1 MSSTSLNCEGTGFQA
16 CFILPKDD
24 ELTPQPVA
32 MTDAMEQLKA
42 SLQNA
47 PVIWKGDYP
56 YFIHPVTDGV
66 PRMDPSV
73 LHAITELAVDRVDW
87 KGIDLLLGIEAMGLP
102 LTAPLS
108 MATGIPLVIARKR
121 SYGLDGEVEIDQS
134 TGYSKGAM
142 YLNDL
147 REGERIAIVDDVL
160 STGGTL
166 EAVIE
171 GVRRAKANV
180 TDIIA
185 VVEKG
190 EGLQRLQGIYPDI
203 RIQSLVRLVMDGDTI
218 VLLDE

>member
-1 MSSTSLNCEGTGFQA
+1 M
-16 CFILPKDD
+16 P
-24 ELTPQPVA
+24 
-32 MTDAMEQLKA
+32 DAMEQLRA
-42 SLQNA
+42 SLQAA

-66 PRMDPSV
+66 PRMNPEV
-73 LHAITELAVDRVDW
+73 LTAITELVVGRVEWAGVD
-87 KGIDLLLGIEAMGLP
+87 ILLGIEAMGLP

-147 REGERIAIVDDVL
+147 QQGERVAILDDVL

-171 GVRRAKANV
+171 GVRRAGAEV
-180 TDIIA
+180 TEIIA

-190 EGLQRLQGIYPDI
+190 GGLRRLQGLYPDI
-203 RIQSLVRLVMDGDTI
+203 RIQSLVRLEMDGDKV
-218 VLLDE
+218 VLLDEE

>member
-1 MSSTSLNCEGTGFQA
+1 MS
-16 CFILPKDD
+16 
-24 ELTPQPVA
+24 
-32 MTDAMEQLKA
+32 DAMEQLRA
-42 SLQNA
+42 SLQAA

-66 PRMDPSV
+66 PRMNPDV
-73 LHAITELAVDRVDW
+73 LTAITELVVDRVDW
-87 KGIDLLLGIEAMGLP
+87 SRVDILLGIEAMGLP

-121 SYGLDGEVEIDQS
+121 SYGLEGEVEIDQS

-147 REGERIAIVDDVL
+147 KQGERVAILDDVL

-171 GVRRAKANV
+171 GIRRAGAEV
-180 TDIIA
+180 AEIIA

-190 EGLQRLQGIYPDI
+190 GGLRRLQSIYPELS
-203 RIQSLVRLVMDGDTI
+203 IQSLVRLEMDGDKV
-218 VLLDE
+218 VLLDQD

>member
-1 MSSTSLNCEGTGFQA
+1 
-16 CFILPKDD
+16 
-24 ELTPQPVA
+24 
-32 MTDAMEQLKA
+32 MTDAMDQLKA
-42 SLQNA
+42 SLQSA

-66 PRMDPSV
+66 PRMDPGV
-73 LHAITELAVDRVDW
+73 LQAITELVTDRVVW
-87 KGIDLLLGIEAMGLP
+87 SNVDLLLGIEAMGLP

-108 MATGIPLVIARKR
+108 VSTGIPLVIARKR
-121 SYGLDGEVEIDQS
+121 SYGLEGEIEIDQS

-171 GVRRAKANV
+171 GVRRAKAEV
-180 TDIIA
+180 TDVIA
-185 VVEKG
+185 VIEKG
-190 EGLQRLQGIYPDI
+190 EGLKRLQELYPEI

-218 VLLDE
+218 VLLDD

>member
-1 MSSTSLNCEGTGFQA
+1 
-16 CFILPKDD
+16 
-24 ELTPQPVA
+24 

-42 SLQNA
+42 SLKSA

-56 YFIHPVTDGV
+56 YFIHPITDGV
-66 PRMDPSV
+66 PRMDPAV
-73 LHAITELAVDRVDW
+73 LQAITALVVDRVDW
-87 KGIDLLLGIEAMGLP
+87 NNVDLLLGIEAMGLP

-108 MATGIPLVIARKR
+108 VETGVPLVIARKR
-121 SYGLDGEVEIDQS
+121 SYGLEGEVEIDQS

-147 REGERIAIVDDVL
+147 KEGERVAIVDDVL

-171 GVRRAKANV
+171 GVRRANASV
-180 TDIIA
+180 TEIIA
-185 VVEKG
+185 VIEKG
-190 EGLQRLQGIYPDI
+190 EGLKRLRDLYPDI
-203 RIQSLVRLVMDGDTI
+203 RIQSLVRLMMDGEAI

>member
-1 MSSTSLNCEGTGFQA
+1 
-16 CFILPKDD
+16 
-24 ELTPQPVA
+24 
-32 MTDAMEQLKA
+32 MTDAMDQLRASLKA
-42 SLQNA
+42 A

-56 YFIHPVTDGV
+56 YFIHPITDGV
-66 PRMDPSV
+66 PRMDPAV
-73 LHAITELAVDRVDW
+73 LRAITELAQQRVNWSGVDV
-87 KGIDLLLGIEAMGLP
+87 LLGIEAMGLP

-108 MATGIPLVIARKR
+108 MATGVPLVIARKR
-121 SYGLDGEVEIDQS
+121 SYGLPGEVGIDQT

-147 REGERIAIVDDVL
+147 KPGERVAIVDDVL

-171 GVRRAKANV
+171 GVRRAGAAV

-190 EGLQRLQGIYPDI
+190 AGLRRLQSVYPEVN
-203 RIQSLVRLVMDGDTI
+203 IQSLVRLEMDGDKV
-218 VLLDE
+218 VLLEDR

>member
-1 MSSTSLNCEGTGFQA
+1 
-16 CFILPKDD
+16 
-24 ELTPQPVA
+24 
-32 MTDAMEQLKA
+32 MTDAMDQLRASLKA
-42 SLQNA
+42 A

-56 YFIHPVTDGV
+56 YFIHPITDGV
-66 PRMDPSV
+66 PRMDPAV
-73 LHAITELAVDRVDW
+73 LQAITELAQQRVNWSDVDV
-87 KGIDLLLGIEAMGLP
+87 LLGIEAMGLP

-108 MATGIPLVIARKR
+108 MATGVPLVIARKR
-121 SYGLDGEVEIDQS
+121 SYGLPGEVGIDQT

-147 REGERIAIVDDVL
+147 KPGERVAIVDDVL

-171 GVRRAKANV
+171 GVRRSGAAV

-190 EGLQRLQGIYPDI
+190 AGLRRLQSVYPEVN
-203 RIQSLVRLVMDGDTI
+203 IQSLVRLEMDGDKV
-218 VLLDE
+218 VLLEDR

>member
-1 MSSTSLNCEGTGFQA
+1 M
-16 CFILPKDD
+16 P
-24 ELTPQPVA
+24 
-32 MTDAMEQLKA
+32 DAMEQLRA
-42 SLQNA
+42 SLQAA

-66 PRMDPSV
+66 PRMNPEV
-73 LHAITELAVDRVDW
+73 LTAITELVVGRVEWSGVD
-87 KGIDLLLGIEAMGLP
+87 ILLGIEAMGLP

-147 REGERIAIVDDVL
+147 QQGERVAILDDVL

-171 GVRRAKANV
+171 GVRRAGAKV
-180 TDIIA
+180 TEIIA

-190 EGLQRLQGIYPDI
+190 GGLRRLQGLYPDI
-203 RIQSLVRLVMDGDTI
+203 RIQSLVRLEMDGDKV
-218 VLLDE
+218 VLLDEE

>member
-1 MSSTSLNCEGTGFQA
+1 MSD
-16 CFILPKDD
+16 P
-24 ELTPQPVA
+24 
-32 MTDAMEQLKA
+32 MEQLRS
-42 SLQNA
+42 SLQAA

-66 PRMDPSV
+66 PRMDPKV
-73 LHAITELAVDRVDW
+73 LSAITELVADCVDW
-87 KGIDLLLGIEAMGLP
+87 SGVDILLGIEAMGLP

-108 MATGIPLVIARKR
+108 MATGIPLVVARKR

-147 REGERIAIVDDVL
+147 NQGERVAIVDDVL

-171 GVRRAKANV
+171 GVRRAGAEV
-180 TDIIA
+180 ADIIA

-190 EGLQRLQGIYPDI
+190 EGLRRLQGLYPDI
-203 RIQSLVRLVMDGDTI
+203 RIQSLVRLEMDGDKI
-218 VLLDE
+218 VLLDEN

>member
-1 MSSTSLNCEGTGFQA
+1 
-16 CFILPKDD
+16 
-24 ELTPQPVA
+24 
-32 MTDAMEQLKA
+32 MTDAMDQLKA
-42 SLQNA
+42 SLQSA

-66 PRMDPSV
+66 PRMDPGV
-73 LHAITELAVDRVDW
+73 LQAITELVTDRVDW
-87 KGIDLLLGIEAMGLP
+87 SNVDLLLGIEAMGLP

-108 MATGIPLVIARKR
+108 VSTGIPLAIARKR
-121 SYGLDGEVEIDQS
+121 SYGLEGEIEIDQS

-171 GVRRAKANV
+171 GVRRAKADV
-180 TDIIA
+180 TDVIA
-185 VVEKG
+185 VIEKG
-190 EGLQRLQGIYPDI
+190 EGLNRLQELYPEI

-218 VLLDE
+218 VLLDD

>member
-1 MSSTSLNCEGTGFQA
+1 MAGHA
-16 CFILPKDD
+16 IPKDD
-24 ELTPQPVA
+24 ELTPRREC
-32 MTDAMEQLKA
+32 MTDAMEQLKT
-42 SLQNA
+42 SLQAA

-66 PRMDPSV
+66 PRMDPGV
-73 LHAITELAVDRVDW
+73 LKAITELTVERVDW
-87 KGIDLLLGIEAMGLP
+87 ENIDLLLGIEAMGLP

-142 YLNDL
+142 YLNDIKK
-147 REGERIAIVDDVL
+147 GERIAIVDDVL

-171 GVRRAKANV
+171 GVRRAGAEV
-180 TDIIA
+180 TDVIA
-185 VVEKG
+185 VIEKG
-190 EGLQRLQGIYPDI
+190 EGLKRLQGIYDDI
-203 RIQSLVRLVMDGDTI
+203 RIQSLVRLVMDGDTV
-218 VLLDE
+218 VLLDDERP

>member
-1 MSSTSLNCEGTGFQA
+1 
-16 CFILPKDD
+16 
-24 ELTPQPVA
+24 

-42 SLQNA
+42 SLKSA

-56 YFIHPVTDGV
+56 YFIHPITDGV
-66 PRMDPSV
+66 PRMDPAV
-73 LHAITELAVDRVDW
+73 LQAITALVVDRVDW
-87 KGIDLLLGIEAMGLP
+87 TNVDLLLGIEAMGLP

-108 MATGIPLVIARKR
+108 VETGVPLVIARKR
-121 SYGLDGEVEIDQS
+121 SYGLEGEVEIDQS

-147 REGERIAIVDDVL
+147 KEGERVAIVDDVL

-171 GVRRAKANV
+171 GVRRANASV
-180 TDIIA
+180 TEIIA
-185 VVEKG
+185 VIEKG
-190 EGLQRLQGIYPDI
+190 EGLKRLRDLYPDI
-203 RIQSLVRLVMDGDTI
+203 RIQSLVRLMMDGEAI